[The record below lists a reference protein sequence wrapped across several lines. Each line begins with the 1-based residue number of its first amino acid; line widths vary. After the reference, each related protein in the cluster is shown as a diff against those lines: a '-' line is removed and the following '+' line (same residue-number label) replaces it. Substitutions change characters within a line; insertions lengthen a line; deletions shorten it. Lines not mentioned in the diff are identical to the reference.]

1 MREAFGHCER
11 LMRDDDKDRF
21 LASLFAPP
29 DKRPLLFALYAFDL
43 EVSRIPQLV
52 RQPMAGEIRLQWW
65 REVIEGTR
73 EEEEAQAS
81 PVAAALRDVVH
92 SRPEMKPLLDR
103 KLEGIRAELYEEGSH
118 NLNSLESHADAVR
131 GSIIEAAMHLLC
143 ANTPPGAPSFAS
155 HAGRVLTLEPLMAAH
170 AGKELRARVE
180 AHLTAARQIAFVMPA
195 ETWPAFLVLALAP
208 LRLARM
214 DAGRGRELSQ
224 WRRQWTLWRAARR
237 MRF

>member
-1 MREAFGHCER
+1 MREAFDHCER
-11 LMRDDDKDRF
+11 LVRDHDKDGY
-21 LASLFAPP
+21 LASLFAPT
-29 DKRPLLFALYAFDL
+29 DKRLLLFGLYAFDL
-43 EVSRIPQLV
+43 EVSRVPQLV

-73 EEEEAQAS
+73 EEEAHAS
-81 PVAAALRDVVH
+81 PVAAALREVVQSH
-92 SRPEMKPLLDR
+92 PELKPLLER
-103 KLEGIRAELYEEGSH
+103 KLEGIRAELYEDGPR
-118 NLNSLESHADAVR
+118 NLDSLGNHADAVR
-131 GSIIEAAMHLLC
+131 GSIIEAAIHLLC

-214 DAGRGRELSQ
+214 DAGRGRELPQ